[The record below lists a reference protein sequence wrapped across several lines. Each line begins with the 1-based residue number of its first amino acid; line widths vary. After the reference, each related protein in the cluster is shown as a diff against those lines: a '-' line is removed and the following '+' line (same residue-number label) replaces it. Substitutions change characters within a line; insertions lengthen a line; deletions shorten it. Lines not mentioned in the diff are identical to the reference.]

1 MFIYI
6 YIYTYIQSGCLEMG
20 LIPQDMTIWKG
31 QLVWNLWDFGVP
43 YFQTKPRAKSVV
55 PLQVPAKWLVK
66 SHFLMVKPPLLLL
79 KMISFLVGPP
89 CLLEPAQILFNLP
102 IFYPVVVVEEVVVI
116 VEEVVEEEV
125 VVVEEVVVI
134 VEEVVGEE
142 VVVVEEVVVIVEE
155 VVEEEVVVVV
165 EVEVEVV
172 PPFPARPRLSSWLQ
186 RPSAVSAAWW
196 STRMASASA
205 TSWDA
210 ATMSLGKCGSRNL
223 LSATG
228 SWWLANIF
236 CWKNSPLLIVG
247 WSNLVTF
254 ICIYGFD

>member
-1 MFIYI
+1 M
-6 YIYTYIQSGCLEMG
+6 
-20 LIPQDMTIWKG
+20 
-31 QLVWNLWDFGVP
+31 
-43 YFQTKPRAKSVV
+43 V

-116 VEEVVEEEV
+116 VEVVEEEV

-142 VVVVEEVVVIVEE
+142 VVVVVEEVVVIVEE

-186 RPSAVSAAWW
+186 RPSAVSAAW
-196 STRMASASA
+196 
-205 TSWDA
+205 
-210 ATMSLGKCGSRNL
+210 
-223 LSATG
+223 
-228 SWWLANIF
+228 
-236 CWKNSPLLIVG
+236 
-247 WSNLVTF
+247 
-254 ICIYGFD
+254 